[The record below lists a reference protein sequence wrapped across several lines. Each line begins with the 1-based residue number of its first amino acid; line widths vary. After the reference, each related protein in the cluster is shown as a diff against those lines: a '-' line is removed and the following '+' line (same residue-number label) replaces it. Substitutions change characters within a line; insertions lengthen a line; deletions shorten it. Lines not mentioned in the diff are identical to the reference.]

1 MLGKILTDLCP
12 VVSAIAFK
20 KKNSVGS
27 RSATSHALVST
38 QVFVPEARRKLAGGG
53 AAARTPGGW
62 QNVPLALK
70 GRQTRHR
77 LTPFQ
82 GWGLNGNGSG
92 GCACA
97 PPPANLPCPSG
108 TKTSFP
114 TCVET
119 NAAMVAWHRVMPP
132 CFQRGLLT
140 KHATMAGCATLIA
153 EFYFLECY
161 NVNQGLKY
169 LVGY

>member
-1 MLGKILTDLCP
+1 M
-12 VVSAIAFK
+12 A
-20 KKNSVGS
+20 
-27 RSATSHALVST
+27 ALVST

-119 NAAMVAWHRVMPP
+119 NARQVALLPSLEAVIFRMNERQQGKDDGGFFSQNRGDNLFNRCGCKGGLRVYTLPP
-132 CFQRGLLT
+132 RLQDG
-140 KHATMAGCATLIA
+140 
-153 EFYFLECY
+153 
-161 NVNQGLKY
+161 
-169 LVGY
+169 